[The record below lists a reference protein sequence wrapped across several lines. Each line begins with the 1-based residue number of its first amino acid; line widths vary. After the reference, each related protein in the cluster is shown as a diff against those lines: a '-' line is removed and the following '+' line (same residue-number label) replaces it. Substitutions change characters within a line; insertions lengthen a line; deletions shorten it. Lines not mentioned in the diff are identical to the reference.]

1 MSLVWP
7 TKFANTLNFFMQK
20 QIWCLRIYEECL
32 KILIL
37 GKLGL
42 KLMFLKNFASHTHA
56 FCSYFQCLEEF
67 MQKQGGFFQ
76 NCVFFGIS
84 IDRGCFLINRNWFK
98 IFEWASVCF
107 DRSNLRFWSIE
118 NCVGHFLKQFFRW
131 VKHFFKKFSPFS
143 LSIRLG
149 QGKYNLGWPQQD
161 HTH

>member
-1 MSLVWP
+1 
-7 TKFANTLNFFMQK
+7 
-20 QIWCLRIYEECL
+20 
-32 KILIL
+32 
-37 GKLGL
+37 
-42 KLMFLKNFASHTHA
+42 
-56 FCSYFQCLEEF
+56 

-118 NCVGHFLKQFFRW
+118 NCVGHFWKQFFRW

-149 QGKYNLGWPQQD
+149 QGKSSFFFVIFDLSFCEVFLSPCRQVHFTLPFAFYFMFSCINSCISLGFSELFKLGFLMIQTTFPEID
-161 HTH
+161 HWVLFL